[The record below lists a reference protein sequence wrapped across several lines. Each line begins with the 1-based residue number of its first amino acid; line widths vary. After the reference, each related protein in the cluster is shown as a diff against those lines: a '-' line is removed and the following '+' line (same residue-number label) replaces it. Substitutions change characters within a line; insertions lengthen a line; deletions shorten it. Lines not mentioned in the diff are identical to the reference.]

1 MSKTSLGLVIV
12 VLFDSLE
19 DTVPLSLPIG
29 VEGVVGT
36 VATDM

>member
-12 VLFDSLE
+12 VLFDSPE
-19 DTVPLSLPIG
+19 DTVPLSLLIG

-36 VATDM
+36 AATDV